1 VVTTPHLTHL
11 LDTDVCIE
19 ALRRRNQAV
28 ARRFLDHDADLAVSS
43 VTVSELMYGAE
54 RSSRRDHDHRA
65 ITEFL
70 AMVTVLPLD
79 EIDATQ
85 AAAIRAELA
94 RVGTPIGGYDV
105 LIAGQARA
113 RSLIVATGNLAEFAR
128 VDGLRVENWSGQ

>member
-28 ARRFLDHDADLAVSS
+28 ARRFLDHDADLAVST
-43 VTVSELMYGAE
+43 VTVSELMYGAG
-54 RSSRRDHDHRA
+54 RSAEPDRSRRA
-65 ITEFL
+65 VQEFL
-70 AMVTVLPLD
+70 SMITVLPLD
-79 EIDATQ
+79 ASDAAH
-85 AAAIRAELA
+85 AATVRAELA
-94 RVGTPIGGYDV
+94 GARTPIGGYDV